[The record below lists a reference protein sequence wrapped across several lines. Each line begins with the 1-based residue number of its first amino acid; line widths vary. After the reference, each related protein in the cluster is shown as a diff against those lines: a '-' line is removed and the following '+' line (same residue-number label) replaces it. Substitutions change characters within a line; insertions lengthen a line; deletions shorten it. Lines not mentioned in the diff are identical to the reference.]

1 MSSIVVPLSYNDYLF
16 PNKTLPKKA
25 HVPQLVS
32 NTLSVALHSAPR
44 LDEGGFAMTVDDLR
58 AKAEPVA
65 LMLAQEQEDRIRVQ
79 KSLAINHHE
88 REHENM
94 NQYFEN
100 ENLKRRQEAREAYMQ
115 KAKADLKR
123 AGHNV
128 PDAEVEKKVEE
139 KLVDRSVGGTLEN
152 PPVTEMNLTPQDI
165 MQHSQE
171 QTQDESGLMGQGLNL
186 NTLLGGFPSNPTDAT
201 PEVRL
206 PPFTDVNRS
215 LPTAHQALF
224 AQSQSSGG
232 LAPIRNADELAS
244 DIFDRVLQPSSS
256 AAQAGAVQQ
265 ALSQITVPRGVALGL
280 AQGGSAVLKPVSA
293 FGGEVVAAALGL
305 PPLRKSGR
313 TTKPPERFSPK

>member
-1 MSSIVVPLSYNDYLF
+1 
-16 PNKTLPKKA
+16 
-25 HVPQLVS
+25 
-32 NTLSVALHSAPR
+32 
-44 LDEGGFAMTVDDLR
+44 
-58 AKAEPVA
+58 
-65 LMLAQEQEDRIRVQ
+65 
-79 KSLAINHHE
+79 
-88 REHENM
+88 
-94 NQYFEN
+94 
-100 ENLKRRQEAREAYMQ
+100 MQ

-165 MQHSQE
+165 AEHAARE
-171 QTQDESGLMGQGLNL
+171 NESGLMGEGLNL
-186 NTLLGGFPSNPTDAT
+186 NTLLGGFPSAPTDAT
-201 PEVRL
+201 PELRL
-206 PPFTDVNRS
+206 PPFPDVNRS

-265 ALSQITVPRGVALGL
+265 ALSQVTVPRGVALGL

-305 PPLRKSGR
+305 PAPRKSGR